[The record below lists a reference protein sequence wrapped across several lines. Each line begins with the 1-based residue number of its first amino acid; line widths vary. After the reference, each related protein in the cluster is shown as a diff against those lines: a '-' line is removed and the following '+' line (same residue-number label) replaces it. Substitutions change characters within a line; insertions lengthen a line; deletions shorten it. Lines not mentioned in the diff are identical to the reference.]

1 MKKKFLVGVAAF
13 VAGVAMIPSALAVN
27 FGTAASITSGGNVT
41 GGTTDT
47 VKIVYESA
55 ELNIA
60 PAQAGGQNLEARPD
74 GYGWLGI
81 KITAPTDV
89 NYNKANYYA
98 VNVKGEKSETKL
110 YKDYKD
116 VAGEEDK
123 VISLWSGINFDTLN
137 TALTKG
143 SDVTMSYYFDWDGND
158 TVDQTFIV
166 SIDPKKVTLKKES
179 NNVYPLESL
188 PKVIPLLPNQDDVN
202 VTGDGTNFVTIT
214 YKNAFELEWVK
225 KDQDGIVRPVDGWWI
240 GVRFDPETEK
250 TGATFKTRANGGE
263 WSKEYQYDTEKDQGE
278 DYISGWI
285 LLNEEKIAG
294 LENYVFEWT
303 FDWDNDGIYE
313 QTVTQ
318 IIPVKN
324 VTLSKDGE
332 TVYPKEEVKEEPK
345 VEEETPNTYDGISL
359 YLILGGV
366 SLIVLVGL
374 VLALKKKKSIN

>member
-1 MKKKFLVGVAAF
+1 MKKKFFVGIAAF
-13 VAGVAMIPSALAVN
+13 VAGIALIPSALAVN
-27 FGTAASITSGGNVT
+27 FGTATSITSGGTVT
-41 GGTTDT
+41 GDGTAT
-47 VKIVYESA
+47 VKIAFDKADLTIEAS
-55 ELNIA
+55 
-60 PAQAGGQNLEARPD
+60 QAGGPNLGARPE

-81 KITAPTDV
+81 KITAPSDV
-89 NYNKANYYA
+89 VTEKANYYT
-98 VNVKGEKSETKL
+98 VNTKGEKSGVKS
-110 YKDYKD
+110 YKDLKD
-116 VAGEEDK
+116 SSSDADK

-137 TALTKG
+137 TALAKG

-166 SIDPKKVTLKKES
+166 SVAPKNVTLKKES

-188 PKVIPLLPNQDDVN
+188 PKVIPLLPNQEDVN

-214 YKNAFELEWVK
+214 YKNAFELEWVEK
-225 KDQDGIVRPVDGWWI
+225 NQDGVERPVDGWWI
-240 GVRFDPETEK
+240 GVRFDPETAK

-263 WSKEYQYDTEKDQGE
+263 WSTAYKYDDEKDQGE

-285 LLNEEKIAG
+285 LLNEEKIAR

-359 YLILGGV
+359 YLILGGL
-366 SLIVLVGL
+366 SLIGLVGL